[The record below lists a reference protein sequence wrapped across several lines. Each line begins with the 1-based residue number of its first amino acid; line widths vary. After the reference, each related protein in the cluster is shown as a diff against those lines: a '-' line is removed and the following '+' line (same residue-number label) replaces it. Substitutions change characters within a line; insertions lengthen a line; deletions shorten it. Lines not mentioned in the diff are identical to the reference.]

1 MTYHKAFRDTVA
13 RAPGVVAGC
22 VGLFVFTPAS
32 SLESISQGTKKKNLF
47 ETVPHRILQMP
58 GLNLG
63 DTVPDFD
70 AETSVGPIKFHEWIG
85 DRCVS
90 PMDSTFLRCGKS
102 SDRGTSC
109 IATGNNAFGL
119 VHSFLSF
126 PFQLNGHV
134 FKKLCDANPG

>member
-1 MTYHKAFRDTVA
+1 MTYYKAFRDTVA

-32 SLESISQGTKKKNLF
+32 SLVSQRTKKKNLF
-47 ETVPHRILQMP
+47 ETVPAESNLQMP

-109 IATGNNAFGL
+109 IRDW
-119 VHSFLSF
+119 
-126 PFQLNGHV
+126 Q
-134 FKKLCDANPG
+134 